1 LHEEGHLTDRTRFL
15 PLARKWPRV
24 LGFLLD
30 HGFTPRAIARALEY
44 RAQLVALCE
53 AAEPRLVLAE
63 CLAAA
68 DAESAGNLAH
78 GEAYRELVGDL
89 IAAAADDLARFPALD
104 AEHYLLYQLHCLSG
118 EDVRQLAR
126 VLAKRH
132 GMIAD

>member
-1 LHEEGHLTDRTRFL
+1 
-15 PLARKWPRV
+15 
-24 LGFLLD
+24 
-30 HGFTPRAIARALEY
+30 
-44 RAQLVALCE
+44 
-53 AAEPRLVLAE
+53 
-63 CLAAA
+63 
-68 DAESAGNLAH
+68 
-78 GEAYRELVGDL
+78 VGDL

>member
-1 LHEEGHLTDRTRFL
+1 L
-15 PLARKWPRV
+15 PLSKNLLAV
-24 LGFLLD
+24 LGFLVD
-30 HGFTPRAIARALEY
+30 CGFSPASVSEALEY